1 MRTFLGED
9 FFGGWGACQLKIFS
23 APLQKPEAP
32 PSAPLLEK
40 NPSYATAYTYGSTD
54 GVIAIGRSSSEVIVV
69 DIDAGVDNVD
79 VHAASIADGTVDV
92 VERETDLVD
101 AVETPGSHGAR
112 VDHSVFFNI
121 LDGVRG
127 TKLDD
132 GTGIEN
138 DLRGVHGIQQHYDCL
153 IYCVQYFISTT
164 VSLSC

>member
-1 MRTFLGED
+1 M
-9 FFGGWGACQLKIFS
+9 
-23 APLQKPEAP
+23 
-32 PSAPLLEK
+32 
-40 NPSYATAYTYGSTD
+40 
-54 GVIAIGRSSSEVIVV
+54 V
-69 DIDAGVDNVD
+69 DIDAGVDNVN
-79 VHAASIADGTVDV
+79 VHAASVADGTVDV

-153 IYCVQYFISTT
+153 ICVQYFISTT
-164 VSLSC
+164 VSLSSGADPGFSCGGGGGAQKLCALTHITSANPNSLSAGVQLGPA